1 MSNDNIISEREE
13 VARKIL
19 ESGEK
24 MTAEDSFTFACHPGI
39 SCFNVC
45 CANVNIVL
53 TPLDILQMSRALDIS
68 TTDFLSRHTL
78 VPFTE
83 DQKLPVVFLR
93 MNEDEKRTC
102 PFVTDE
108 GCSIYEA
115 RPWPC
120 RMYPL
125 GQASPADPATQGDE
139 FFFLMKEEHCRGF
152 EENKEWKVK
161 DWIKDQGAD
170 RYEETGT
177 LFREILHH
185 PYLQKRSL
193 DPARMEMFYMGCYD
207 LDKFRKFVFESKF
220 LSRFDLTDEEKESI
234 RSSDMEALR
243 FAFRW
248 LRFALFGE
256 LTIKI
261 NPANLSE
268 REREALEKRK

>member
-1 MSNDNIISEREE
+1 MSDNKAISEREE

-19 ESGEK
+19 ESGER
-24 MTAEDSFTFACHPGI
+24 MSADDTFHFACYPGI

-45 CANVNIVL
+45 CADVNIVL
-53 TPLDILQMSRALDIS
+53 TPLDIVQMSRALDMS
-68 TTDFLSRHTL
+68 TSDFLARHTL

-102 PFVTDE
+102 PFVTE
-108 GCSIYEA
+108 KGCSIYEA

-125 GQASPADPATQGDE
+125 GQASPADPDTQGRG
-139 FFFLMKEEHCRGF
+139 FFFLMKEDHCRGF
-152 EENKEWKVK
+152 EEDKEWTAGQ
-161 DWIKDQGAD
+161 WIEDQGAD
-170 RYEETGT
+170 RYEESGK

-185 PYLQKRSL
+185 PYLQQRSL

-207 LDKFRKFVFESKF
+207 LDKFRRFIFESKF
-220 LSRFDLTDEEKESI
+220 LSRFKVSDDELNAV
-234 RSSDMEALR
+234 RSSDMDALR

-248 LRFALFGE
+248 LKFALFGE
-256 LTIKI
+256 LTMEI
-261 NPANLSE
+261 NRDNLSA
-268 REREALEKRK
+268 REREALEKKK